1 MRKFIV
7 PVVVPLFLAAC
18 AAPLPLK
25 IASWAIDGLS
35 YLSTGK
41 SVADHGIS
49 AIAKKDCALWRTV
62 KGEQVCTDLVDRDA
76 VAVAEADSA
85 APKIPDARPSR

>member
-1 MRKFIV
+1 MRKLLV

-18 AAPLPLK
+18 AAPLPVK

-41 SVADHGIS
+41 SIADHGIS
-49 AIAKKDCALWRTV
+49 AIARKDCALWRTV
-62 KGEQVCTDLVDRDA
+62 KGEQVCTDPVDRDA
-76 VAVAEADSA
+76 VAVAEAGSA
-85 APKIPDARPSR
+85 KLEIPDAKSGL